1 MLGILLEHINPGDKL
16 YMVKNIKKV
25 TLGSTLEIADIVDGI
40 YSIELVI
47 DTHKASFIKVAE
59 ASKIIE
65 NSQ

>member
-1 MLGILLEHINPGDKL
+1 
-16 YMVKNIKKV
+16 MVKNIKKV

-40 YSIELVI
+40 YSIELVN